1 MHPTAHDHFL
11 KLMFFQASPRPREE
25 GEPWHAPASGA
36 YAPLHHLGGR
46 GHRYALPLPNTAASV
61 TLDSPA
67 LEVMTDL
74 RRVEAVTIERLR
86 TLAEAR
92 AVMVAR
98 GVRALF
104 VTDDTREVHGIVTA
118 TDLQGEAPIRL
129 AHARGIRYDEVLVRD
144 VMTPAERLEV
154 LDLEEVVRARV
165 GDVVA
170 TLKVAGRQHALAVE
184 GPADAP
190 AALTCVR
197 GIFSLTQVARQLGIP
212 AQPVHDIARTFAEIE
227 AAIGS

>member
-1 MHPTAHDHFL
+1 MRPSAHDHFL
-11 KLMFFQASPRPREE
+11 KLMFFQASPRP
-25 GEPWHAPASGA
+25 GDDHEPWHPPASGA
-36 YAPLHHLGGR
+36 YAPLRHLT
-46 GHRYALPLPNTAASV
+46 GHGQHFALPMPNTAASV

-67 LEVMTDL
+67 IEVMTDL
-74 RRVEAVTIERLR
+74 RRVEAVTVDRLR

-92 AVMVAR
+92 AAMLAR

-104 VTDDTREVHGIVTA
+104 VADDSRAVHGIITA
-118 TDLQGEAPIRL
+118 TDLQGEAPVRL
-129 AHARGIRYDEVLVRD
+129 AQARGIRYDEVLVRD

-154 LDLEEVVRARV
+154 LDLEEVARARV

-184 GPADAP
+184 MRAEPVAVQ
-190 AALTCVR
+190 CVR
-197 GIFSLTQVARQLGIP
+197 GIFSLTQIARQLGIP
-212 AQPVHDIARTFAEIE
+212 AQPVHDIAHTFAEIE